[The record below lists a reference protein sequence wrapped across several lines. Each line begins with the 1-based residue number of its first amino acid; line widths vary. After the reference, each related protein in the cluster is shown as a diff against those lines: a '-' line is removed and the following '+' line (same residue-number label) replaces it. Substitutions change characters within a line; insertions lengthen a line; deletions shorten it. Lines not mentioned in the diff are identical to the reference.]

1 MTVTPAR
8 PRDPRAADI
17 PRRGSAPK
25 QRTAPRRGFRYRKAI
40 AIFVLPFGVLFAAF
54 YLTPILYAVYQSL
67 QKIEREGTF
76 GAPTQVFGGLT
87 QYALVFQSTEFW
99 ASILRVLM
107 FGIVQVP
114 VMLFLA
120 LLFALLLDSPLLRG
134 KRFFRLAFFAPYAVP
149 GVIAAIMWGYL
160 YSPSLSPFSAVTS
173 NIGLLDGGT
182 VLWAIANVVTWV
194 FVGYNMLII
203 YSSLLAIP
211 TEIYEAAR
219 LDGASQFRIAVA
231 IKIPLVIPAI
241 VLTAVFSVIG
251 TLQLLTEP
259 LVFRQFTSTISS
271 TFTPNMLVYSTSSV
285 PNFNLAAAF
294 SVVLAVATFILS
306 IGFLRLTQRKADQ

>member
-8 PRDPRAADI
+8 PRDPRAADT

-173 NIGLLDGGT
+173 NVGLLDGGT